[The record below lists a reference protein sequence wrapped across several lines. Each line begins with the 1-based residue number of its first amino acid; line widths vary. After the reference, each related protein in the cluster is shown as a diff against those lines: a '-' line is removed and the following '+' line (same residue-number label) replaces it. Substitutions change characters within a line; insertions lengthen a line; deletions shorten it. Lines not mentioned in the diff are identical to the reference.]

1 MKHNQIE
8 SSTGCNNCGKR
19 GHNFHQ
25 CKLPIISNGV
35 IAFRVTPQGNKEYLM
50 VRRKETLGF
59 VDFVRG
65 KYSVYDKSYI
75 SNMICQMTLAEKQ
88 MLIENE
94 FVDLWKRVWGDDGV
108 QYGNEEMVS
117 LEKFNQLRRGIDVP
131 SGKYDLKDL
140 VAMDKTKWT
149 HPEWGF
155 PKGRRENN
163 ETDLA
168 CALREFF
175 EETGYSSGIS
185 AGING
190 NDGTNTYWMIENVV
204 PFEEVFVG
212 SNYKSYKHK
221 YFLMKM
227 DYDYSQSVDL
237 TGSMPTCEISAVRWM
252 SFLDCVS
259 AIRNYNLE
267 KRKVLICVN
276 TILTKYVCL

>member
-1 MKHNQIE
+1 
-8 SSTGCNNCGKR
+8 
-19 GHNFHQ
+19 
-25 CKLPIISNGV
+25 
-35 IAFRVTPQGNKEYLM
+35 
-50 VRRKETLGF
+50 
-59 VDFVRG
+59 
-65 KYSVYDKSYI
+65 
-75 SNMICQMTLAEKQ
+75 
-88 MLIENE
+88 
-94 FVDLWKRVWGDDGV
+94 V

-117 LEKFNQLRRGIDVP
+117 LEKFNQLRRGVDVP

-140 VAMDKTKWT
+140 VAMDKTRWT

-175 EETGYSSGIS
+175 EETGYSCGIS
-185 AGING
+185 CNT
-190 NDGTNTYWMIENVV
+190 NNTYSMIDNVV

-276 TILTKYVCL
+276 TILTKYACL